1 MNAVHKPGEWNT
13 YDAVFEAPQMD
24 GDKVVKPGY
33 ITVFLNGVLLHN
45 RKEIMGITA
54 HRQFPKYQPQGAEE
68 SLVLQNHNGGEKFRN
83 IWVRRIGGYDRP
95 EK

>member
-68 SLVLQNHNGGEKFRN
+68 SLVL
-83 IWVRRIGGYDRP
+83 
-95 EK
+95 